1 MAVKSVC
8 FPLLQEQSKVGLG
21 RVLTPMGRIGCLVFI
36 YLNSAIKG
44 SLMYKTVYFII
55 PSIII
60 V

>member
-8 FPLLQEQSKVGLG
+8 FLLLQEQYKVGLVS
-21 RVLTPMGRIGCLVFI
+21 VLTPVGGIGCLVFI
-36 YLNSAIKG
+36 FLNGAIKG